1 MDGLRMYWANLPKNN
16 IRTVESTLP
25 LYSILKFLLVALMLN
40 LELPFILLLKKYFLD
55 VEHFKSLYWTF
66 CNIASALCF
75 DFFGH
80 EACGVI
86 APWPRIESTPPTLE
100 GEILTTG
107 PPAKSLF
114 LLFYQTFWVD
124 FTLFSWT
131 HDWSCHFLYG
141 LNSRKNFQQKWPFLT
156 SNIYFF
162 LSSQWLPL

>member
-1 MDGLRMYWANLPKNN
+1 MDGLRTYWANLPKNN
-16 IRTVESTLP
+16 IRTVESTLS

-40 LELPFILLLKKYFLD
+40 LELPFILLLKKFFFY
-55 VEHFKSLYWTF
+55 VEPFKSLYWTF

-75 DFFGH
+75 DFFWPWSTWGH
-80 EACGVI
+80 SSLTKDWI
-86 APWPRIESTPPTLE
+86 HTPYI
-100 GEILTTG
+100 GSEILTTG
-107 PPAKSLF
+107 PPVKSLC

-162 LSSQWLPL
+162 LSSQWLLL